1 MVKKMKKNRRDEGIT
16 LVALVVTIV
25 VLLMLAAVS
34 INMILGSNG
43 IINKSKEAREKY
55 AESSQN
61 DLIGMNNLTDEIE
74 KTLMPLNDETSPY
87 LPDSTFKIVEGS
99 ISTGL
104 VIEDGN
110 GNQYVWVVVPRS
122 LYNNTNYNSNNDK
135 PKISLNRKKRM
146 WNRYRNYIAGLA
158 VLVVAVIIVAIV
170 LKSCSNKNSDRQD
183 DTKVTT
189 SPVQQESTAPVIQ
202 ESKEPAENVTGQ
214 TTAAAS
220 GRTLSVSGTPE
231 TVDYTSSS
239 AYSKAVF
246 IGDFVVSGIS
256 QFGFLPDAQ
265 VIASNS
271 MTSDKLTGY
280 LDSIVSQ
287 SPDSVY
293 IMVGINDL
301 NYGSR
306 SVDDIYKYEQEFIE
320 AVKSAVPA
328 ADVYVLSVLPVSQRF
343 ESSSKVKQAN
353 IDSLNNKFSENAASL
368 GITYIDVASVYKD
381 GSGYFGSSYTD
392 SGYNLK
398 SGYYAFLLNGIAGVK

>member
-1 MVKKMKKNRRDEGIT
+1 M
-16 LVALVVTIV
+16 
-25 VLLMLAAVS
+25 
-34 INMILGSNG
+34 
-43 IINKSKEAREKY
+43 
-55 AESSQN
+55 ES
-61 DLIGMNNLTDEIE
+61 
-74 KTLMPLNDETSPY
+74 
-87 LPDSTFKIVEGS
+87 
-99 ISTGL
+99 
-104 VIEDGN
+104 
-110 GNQYVWVVVPRS
+110 
-122 LYNNTNYNSNNDK
+122 YNSNNDK

-214 TTAAAS
+214 TTAAA

-271 MTSDKLTGY
+271 MTSDKLIGY

-306 SVDDIYKYEQEFIE
+306 SVDDIYKYEKEFIE

-328 ADVYVLSVLPVSQRF
+328 ADIYVLSVLPVSQRF

-353 IDSLNNKFSENAASL
+353 IDSLNSKFSENAASL

>member
-1 MVKKMKKNRRDEGIT
+1 MV
-16 LVALVVTIV
+16 
-25 VLLMLAAVS
+25 
-34 INMILGSNG
+34 
-43 IINKSKEAREKY
+43 
-55 AESSQN
+55 
-61 DLIGMNNLTDEIE
+61 
-74 KTLMPLNDETSPY
+74 
-87 LPDSTFKIVEGS
+87 
-99 ISTGL
+99 
-104 VIEDGN
+104 
-110 GNQYVWVVVPRS
+110 
-122 LYNNTNYNSNNDK
+122 
-135 PKISLNRKKRM
+135 
-146 WNRYRNYIAGLA
+146 
-158 VLVVAVIIVAIV
+158 VVAVIIFAIV
-170 LKSCSNKNSDRQD
+170 LKSCSNKNSGRQD
-183 DTKVTT
+183 DTKATT
-189 SPVQQESTAPVIQ
+189 PSVQQESTASVIQ
-202 ESKEPAENVTGQ
+202 ESKESTENVTEQ
-214 TTAAAS
+214 TKAAA

-306 SVDDIYKYEQEFIE
+306 SVDDIYKYEKEFIE
-320 AVKSAVPA
+320 AVKSAVPT

-353 IDSLNNKFSENAASL
+353 IDSLNSKFSENAASL

>member
-1 MVKKMKKNRRDEGIT
+1 M
-16 LVALVVTIV
+16 
-25 VLLMLAAVS
+25 
-34 INMILGSNG
+34 
-43 IINKSKEAREKY
+43 
-55 AESSQN
+55 ES
-61 DLIGMNNLTDEIE
+61 
-74 KTLMPLNDETSPY
+74 
-87 LPDSTFKIVEGS
+87 
-99 ISTGL
+99 
-104 VIEDGN
+104 
-110 GNQYVWVVVPRS
+110 
-122 LYNNTNYNSNNDK
+122 YNSNNDK

-158 VLVVAVIIVAIV
+158 VLVVAVIIFAIV

-183 DTKVTT
+183 DTKATT
-189 SPVQQESTAPVIQ
+189 PSVQQESTAPVIQ
-202 ESKEPAENVTGQ
+202 ESKDSKENVTEQ
-214 TTAAAS
+214 TTAAAAA

-306 SVDDIYKYEQEFIE
+306 SVDDIYKYEKEFIE
-320 AVKSAVPA
+320 AVKSAVPT